1 MRRLTITP
9 DIDGL
14 AKQYRVKML
23 YRKPKNGVVSW
34 ACKNLRWLKER
45 IERDEYHPHDATLRY
60 GEYLNKIEREY
71 ELLLTLHP
79 KDFAEKADEFDEI
92 IKEDELSSV
101 IEIKVGKDSDKLD
114 TTRKVAFY
122 ELIVWALRYD
132 YVQGSVFPE
141 FIRTL
146 GIRTCVYCNAQYAI
160 ATHEGEAF
168 YQLDHCYPKSKYP
181 FLATS
186 FFNLQPCCGA
196 CNQRKSGEDM
206 RRGDYDVSMWKECTD
221 TIDSYFDFH
230 IEDGSLAEYMT
241 NHNRMDLDI
250 DVVKAIKGDED
261 LDDLLKLF
269 HKKFRTKEVY
279 REHREEAEEII
290 WKKYVYAPA
299 YVDSLRVAFN
309 SEFLDKAS
317 DFERLLL
324 GTYTK
329 AKDVYKRPLT
339 KMIQDIAK
347 QLKIDLVEEE

>member
-9 DIDGL
+9 DIDSL

-23 YRKPKNGVVSW
+23 YKKPKDRVVSR
-34 ACKNLRWLKER
+34 ACKNLRCLKER
-45 IERDEYHPHDATLRY
+45 IENDDYHPQDATLRY
-60 GEYLNKIEREY
+60 GDYLEKIEGEY
-71 ELLLTLHP
+71 EQLLILHP
-79 KDFAEKADEFDEI
+79 KDFADKANEFDAI
-92 IKEDELSSV
+92 IKDDRLSSG
-101 IEIKVGKDSDKLD
+101 IEIRVDKEGNRLGNAR
-114 TTRKVAFY
+114 TVAFY
-122 ELIVWALRYD
+122 ELVVWALRYD

-141 FIRTL
+141 IIRTL

-160 ATHEGEAF
+160 STHEGEAF

-181 FLATS
+181 FLATN

-206 RRGDYDVSMWKECTD
+206 RRGDYDVSMWKEATD
-221 TIDSYFDFH
+221 PNDSYFNFH
-230 IEDGSLAEYMT
+230 IEDGSLAKYMT
-241 NHNRMDLDI
+241 NHERKDLDI
-250 DVVKAIKGDED
+250 DVEKSIDGDED
-261 LDDLLKLF
+261 LDELLELF

-279 REHREEAEEII
+279 SEHREEAEEII

-309 SEFLDKAS
+309 GEFLDKAC
-317 DFERLLL
+317 DFGRLLL

-329 AKDVYKRPLT
+329 AEDVYKRPLT

-347 QLKIDLVEEE
+347 QLNIKIADE